1 MLTKETLKELGEE
14 GFIAAPEESEE
25 AFVKRVDKLR
35 NLAKDPGKLFEGAT
49 FESWNG
55 EMKPLLGAK
64 PCWIPWAYSN
74 KKLPPWQGAV
84 MWLFEVEGKEK
95 FPIIQLR
102 EGFKKGKYLFYSKE
116 EVLWHEVLHS
126 IRMGYQEPRFEE
138 LLAYYH
144 SKSKVRRFF
153 GPLFRKPSQAIIFIV
168 LILLSLALQTTSL
181 FFLTSPLLPWIKG
194 VALLPLLD
202 LAFRSASLIKDQRI
216 LKKALK
222 KLSEIFPNQ
231 KDVFP
236 IAIRLKDTEIE
247 SLALKPV
254 GQILG
259 DIEEKIPHSLR
270 WRQILAQFC

>member
-1 MLTKETLKELGEE
+1 MLTKETLKELGNE

-35 NLAKDPGKLFEGAT
+35 KLAKDPGKLFEGAT
-49 FESWNG
+49 FESWDG
-55 EMKPLLGAK
+55 EMNPLLGAK
-64 PCWIPWAYSN
+64 PYWIPWTYSN
-74 KKLPPWQGAV
+74 KNLPPWQGAV
-84 MWLFEVEGKEK
+84 MWLFGSEENEK

-102 EGFKKGKYLFYSKE
+102 KGFKKGKYLFYSKE
-116 EVLWHEVLHS
+116 EVLWHEVLHAM
-126 IRMGYQEPRFEE
+126 RMGYQEPQFEE

-144 SKSKVRRFF
+144 SKSKLRKFF

-168 LILLSLALQTTSL
+168 FILLSLGIQTTSL
-181 FFLTSPLLPWIKG
+181 FFLTSPLLPWMKG
-194 VALLPLLD
+194 MTLLPLLD

-247 SLALKPV
+247 SFALRSV
-254 GQILG
+254 GQILSE
-259 DIEEKIPHSLR
+259 IEEKIPHSLR